1 MENTL
6 INRAIIKRIAIA
18 LGELN
23 EKVIYVGG
31 ATVSLYI
38 NDPAADD
45 VRPTKDVDITVKVA
59 SMLELENLRETL
71 TKKGFKQSSDLNV
84 NCRFR
89 YEDILVDVMATKPIS
104 WAPANKWFEKGF
116 ERLEKINIDNVTIQI
131 MPLAFFLASK
141 FTTFE
146 DRGRGE
152 PRTSHDF
159 EDITYILDN
168 RMDWDDIL
176 LAEKDEEVKS
186 FLLER
191 LNRIKKSDI
200 FQEAIIGNLY
210 YASSEERFQRIM
222 KKIENVVTTNH

>member
-6 INRAIIKRIAIA
+6 INRTIIKTIATA

-71 TKKGFKQSSDLNV
+71 TKKGFKQSADLNV
-84 NCRFR
+84 ICRFR
-89 YEDILVDVMATKPIS
+89 YEDILVDVMATKQIS
-104 WAPANKWFEKGF
+104 WAPANRWFEKGF
-116 ERLEKINIDNVTIQI
+116 EHLEKVNIDNVTIQI

-146 DRGRGE
+146 DRGGGE

-159 EDITYILDN
+159 EDISYILDN
-168 RMDWDDIL
+168 RMDWDDVL
-176 LAEKDEEVKS
+176 LTEEDEEVKS
-186 FLLER
+186 FLVER
-191 LNRIKKSDI
+191 LKRIKDSEI

-210 YASSEERFQRIM
+210 YKSSEERFQRIL
-222 KKIENVVTTNH
+222 KKIDIVVTNL

>member
-84 NCRFR
+84 ICRFR

-116 ERLEKINIDNVTIQI
+116 EHLEKVNIDNVTIQI

-146 DRGRGE
+146 DRGGGE

-168 RMDWDDIL
+168 RMDWDEVL
-176 LAEKDEEVKS
+176 LTEKDEEVKA
-186 FLLER
+186 FLVER
-191 LNRIKKSDI
+191 LKRIKDSEI

-210 YASSEERFQRIM
+210 YKSSEERFQRIL
-222 KKIENVVTTNH
+222 KKIDIVVTNL

>member
-71 TKKGFKQSSDLNV
+71 TKKGFKQSSGLNV
-84 NCRFR
+84 ICRFR

-222 KKIENVVTTNH
+222 N